1 MGNCFQAWSCNV
13 DESKGLLQEQTRGSS
28 NKGVLVETLYKD
40 DRNYRD
46 CPDHCEEKEETG
58 SNNSE
63 TKCKK
68 ADDAVPEAETLDG
81 GAGQD
86 VHCEHHVEEELQ
98 EDLPEKTEFTHE
110 DEEVLAPV
118 ESAAEA
124 QQGHELMAEH
134 HNGTAAEEATDE
146 EIKRTMQQS
155 KEVEMGNV
163 INGAAAPGETGLRT
177 DPTNTDLESCVP
189 SCNSEVKR
197 VKLEEE
203 PVRSEK
209 TFEEEKAG
217 VPISEVTSLEE
228 IGQEVSGDAGED
240 EKEESSAEVKKSDL
254 VCSTEM
260 DPGDQTGSKK
270 ERVAVAPPDT
280 EPMKGACS
288 PSQDEDGELDLY
300 RAEEEIEESK
310 FEKTAQSKAELAVP
324 QDKCSVAP
332 EVDILTYSEKEWKGN
347 TAKSALIKKG
357 YEEVSKCFSGLR
369 RVRGDNY
376 CALRATLF
384 QAMSQSTEVPDWLQK
399 EDTIQSPVKLA
410 ADHEWIAQW
419 RFPQGCGSETK
430 SATEM
435 LTQNLELLKEKWQV
449 VAQAGGVAER
459 WDACSGVFR
468 NEEEEYRLMEAL
480 KFLMLSTAIELHG
493 LMEEEKDVPVFCWL
507 LFARD
512 TSSSPCTFLTNHLNQ
527 VGFTGGLEQ
536 VEMFLLGYA
545 LKQTIQVYR
554 LYKSE
559 TDEFMTYY
567 PDDHKEEWPRVCLV
581 TEDDRH
587 YNVLVSKQGRTMP

>member
-1 MGNCFQAWSCNV
+1 MGNCCQAGSCSV

-28 NKGVLVETLYKD
+28 SKGVLVETPYKD

-46 CPDHCEEKEETG
+46 CPVHCEEKEETG

-68 ADDAVPEAETLDG
+68 ADDAVPVAETLDG

-86 VHCEHHVEEELQ
+86 VHCEHHVEELQ

-110 DEEVLAPV
+110 DEEVVAPV

-124 QQGHELMAEH
+124 QQGHELMAVN
-134 HNGTAAEEATDE
+134 HNGTAAEEATEAE
-146 EIKRTMQQS
+146 ELKGTMQDS
-155 KEVEMGNV
+155 KEDEMGNI
-163 INGAAAPGETGLRT
+163 INGAAAPGETGLGT

-240 EKEESSAEVKKSDL
+240 EKEESSPEVKKS
-254 VCSTEM
+254 
-260 DPGDQTGSKK
+260 
-270 ERVAVAPPDT
+270 
-280 EPMKGACS
+280 GACS

-399 EDTIQSPVKLA
+399 EDTTQLPVKLA

-430 SATEM
+430 SATEL

-480 KFLMLSTAIELHG
+480 KFLMLSTAVELHG
-493 LMEEEKDVPVFCWL
+493 LMEEERDVPVFCWL

-567 PDDHKEEWPRVCLV
+567 PDDHKEEWPRVFLV